1 MSVRA
6 IYHVADV

>member
-6 IYHVADV
+6 INLMLS